1 MIVVF
6 VDIGIHGVGAVT
18 ALEVLSM
25 FNMTPQKDGET
36 TETVSILSSLRKFRD
51 WWQHKSPTQRVPTLR
66 NKLKNITITE
76 DFPNPRVCSTFTYL
90 LTTSYFMCSFRSN
103 SHFIRIFF
111 NLQVAD
117 AYLYPTVDEN
127 RETFSWG
134 HPELENL
141 REYAKKTFGWTTKRA
156 DDIVVPVIK
165 RLNEKTSQSSI
176 QNYFKITDVTSRK
189 ELVVSKRVRLALH
202 QMSGD
207 PDSPSTSTANAGDE
221 KKVRRKRGKKA
232 EEKNDIVES
241 PAKKPIKEKRIRK
254 RKIIEPIPEATE
266 ELDLLEAGTST
277 ATVPKRKITLP
288 DNNEPIPQRE
298 VEKRAMQNNKLKAIE
313 VLKKQNKSKSK
324 QN

>member
-1 MIVVF
+1 M
-6 VDIGIHGVGAVT
+6 
-18 ALEVLSM
+18 
-25 FNMTPQKDGET
+25 
-36 TETVSILSSLRKFRD
+36 
-51 WWQHKSPTQRVPTLR
+51 
-66 NKLKNITITE
+66 
-76 DFPNPRVCSTFTYL
+76 
-90 LTTSYFMCSFRSN
+90 
-103 SHFIRIFF
+103 
-111 NLQVAD
+111 QVAD